1 MLSKTPSTAAMGGGA
16 GTSNRNSLSRVIRP
30 ESRFIPYR
38 AEQIEERTRLLSMI
52 DTFYREACDRLVVEA
67 TAATRAR
74 FLDAGVCIGLLDPV
88 SNVMAN
94 TLVTSDQRPGLIDE
108 VPEDTK
114 PGEMAKRSLDGLVA
128 FLIYF
133 FPYLPGWEA
142 VRYLLVADADLL
154 VAARLIVAD
163 RGMTGFSVISLASVA
178 AFEAALRL
186 AAQVAKHPQPERLV
200 SVWMSLSS
208 QLQQVLGFLSAMQ
221 TQTQCMN
228 IQTLL
233 GGRSLPDLGKAW
245 NLAASRP
252 PYNNIADM
260 PYKATRSLRMALLD
274 TIHSFY
280 LRALAR
286 LPRAELRTRYHR
298 SMLMAGYCYG
308 PLDPV
313 SNVIVN
319 TIWYDVMF
327 AAPQPPVL
335 DMIGPKSLTR
345 LESRS
350 FYGLASFLQ
359 TRYHDL
365 SEHELVQCLV
375 ASCAHLSVADPNFD
389 AGFAYHPLVDPN
401 ISAAASAGAK
411 MEAIRQQQE
420 CRTSAP
426 GIYDAVSK
434 MEKQRPCS
442 SAKEAYEAAATA
454 AWHPN
459 PEAHAAFLSSVDV
472 MLNGPAFLLLQSGD
486 QLTSENVQF
495 IASLLSS
502 NQKPTPEQII
512 KRNRVPAL
520 EAKMRSEAQ
529 QRRITKKV
537 KAALDKYLLRD
548 AEPMYDLHII
558 CGANESIGSPE
569 YCADVLDDPL
579 SYSPCKFRYS
589 HVNFLVTQKDSS
601 SAERYPLLL
610 FAEFDNEEEGEPLC
624 CLVDVPTPFAEHVRC
639 LYCEAQGTKIVHPAL
654 EKFHGKERE
663 LEREFEEAISKGR
676 HDRLICTNEYA
687 VQHLCGVEEDFM
699 YIDIRCIS

>member
-1 MLSKTPSTAAMGGGA
+1 MSGGA
-16 GTSNRNSLSRVIRP
+16 GTSNGNSLSRVIRP
-30 ESRFIPYR
+30 ESRFIPYK
-38 AEQIEERTRLLSMI
+38 AEQIEERLRLLSMI
-52 DTFYREACDRLVVEA
+52 DTFCREACDRLVVEA
-67 TAATRAR
+67 TPATRAR

-94 TLVTSDQRPGLIDE
+94 TLVTSDLSSGPMDK
-108 VPEDTK
+108 VSEDTK
-114 PGEMAKRSLDGLVA
+114 LGEMAKRSLDGLMA

-133 FPYLPGWEA
+133 FPYLAGWKA
-142 VRYLLVADADLL
+142 VRYLLVPEADLL

-186 AAQVAKHPQPERLV
+186 AAQVAKHPQPKCLV

-221 TQTQCMN
+221 TQTQGHDMN
-228 IQTLL
+228 LGVGIQRLL
-233 GGRSLPDLGKAW
+233 GGQSLPDLGKAW

-313 SNVIVN
+313 SNIIVN

-335 DMIGPKSLTR
+335 DMIGPSSLTR

-359 TRYHDL
+359 TRYHSL
-365 SEHELVQCLV
+365 SEHQLVQCLV
-375 ASCAHLSVADPNFD
+375 DSCAHLSVADPNFD
-389 AGFAYHPLVDPN
+389 AGFAYLPFADPN

-420 CRTSAP
+420 CRTSTP
-426 GIYDAVSK
+426 GIYDAVRK
-434 MEKQRPCS
+434 LEKQRPCT
-442 SAKEAYEAAATA
+442 SANEAYEAAATA

-459 PEAHAAFLSSVDV
+459 PEAQAEFLSSVYL
-472 MLNGPAFLLLQSGD
+472 MLNGPALLLLQNGD
-486 QLTSENVQF
+486 QLTSENVLF

-502 NQKPTPEQII
+502 RQKPTPELIE
-512 KRNRVPAL
+512 KRNRVPAM

-537 KAALDKYLLRD
+537 KDALDKYLLRD
-548 AEPMYDLHII
+548 GEPMYDLHII

-569 YCADVLDDPL
+569 YCADVLRDPL

-601 SAERYPLLL
+601 SAERYPLLF
-610 FAEFDNEEEGEPLC
+610 FAEFDNEQEGEPLC
-624 CLVDVPTPFAEHVRC
+624 CLVDVPKPFAEHVRC
-639 LYCEAQGTKIVHPAL
+639 LYCEARGTKIVHPAL
-654 EKFHGKERE
+654 ENFHGKERE

-676 HDRLICTNEYA
+676 HDQLICKNESA
-687 VQHLCGVEEDFM
+687 VQHLWGVDEDFM

>member
-1 MLSKTPSTAAMGGGA
+1 
-16 GTSNRNSLSRVIRP
+16 
-30 ESRFIPYR
+30 
-38 AEQIEERTRLLSMI
+38 
-52 DTFYREACDRLVVEA
+52 VEA
-67 TAATRAR
+67 TPATRGR
-74 FLDAGVCIGLLDPV
+74 FLDAGVCIGLLDP
-88 SNVMAN
+88 N
-94 TLVTSDQRPGLIDE
+94 TLVTSDLHPGLMDN
-108 VPEDTK
+108 VSEDTK

-133 FPYLPGWEA
+133 FSYLAGWEA

-163 RGMTGFSVISLASVA
+163 RGMMGFSVMSLASVA

-186 AAQVAKHPQPERLV
+186 AAQVAKHSQPERLV

-208 QLQQVLGFLSAMQ
+208 QLQQVLSFLSVMQ
-221 TQTQCMN
+221 TQTQGMN
-228 IQTLL
+228 IQMLL
-233 GGRSLPDLGKAW
+233 GGRSLPDPGKAW

-252 PYNNIADM
+252 PHSNIADM
-260 PYKATRSLRMALLD
+260 PYEATRSLRMALLD
-274 TIHSFY
+274 TIRIFY

-308 PLDPV
+308 PFDPV
-313 SNVIVN
+313 SNIIVN
-319 TIWYDVMF
+319 MIWYDVMF
-327 AAPQPPVL
+327 AAPHPPVL

-365 SEHELVQCLV
+365 SEHQLVQCLV

-389 AGFAYHPLVDPN
+389 VAFAYHPFVDPN

-411 MEAIRQQQE
+411 MEAIRRQQE

-472 MLNGPAFLLLQSGD
+472 MLNGPAFLLLQNGD

-502 NQKPTPEQII
+502 NQKPTPEQIK
-512 KRNRVPAL
+512 KRYRVPAL
-520 EAKMRSEAQ
+520 EAKMRSEAK
-529 QRRITKKV
+529 QRRIAKK
-537 KAALDKYLLRD
+537 
-548 AEPMYDLHII
+548 EPMYDLHII

-569 YCADVLDDPL
+569 YCADV
-579 SYSPCKFRYS
+579 
-589 HVNFLVTQKDSS
+589 
-601 SAERYPLLL
+601 
-610 FAEFDNEEEGEPLC
+610 
-624 CLVDVPTPFAEHVRC
+624 
-639 LYCEAQGTKIVHPAL
+639 
-654 EKFHGKERE
+654 
-663 LEREFEEAISKGR
+663 
-676 HDRLICTNEYA
+676 
-687 VQHLCGVEEDFM
+687 
-699 YIDIRCIS
+699 

>member
-1 MLSKTPSTAAMGGGA
+1 MM
-16 GTSNRNSLSRVIRP
+16 
-30 ESRFIPYR
+30 
-38 AEQIEERTRLLSMI
+38 
-52 DTFYREACDRLVVEA
+52 
-67 TAATRAR
+67 
-74 FLDAGVCIGLLDPV
+74 
-88 SNVMAN
+88 
-94 TLVTSDQRPGLIDE
+94 
-108 VPEDTK
+108 
-114 PGEMAKRSLDGLVA
+114 
-128 FLIYF
+128 
-133 FPYLPGWEA
+133 
-142 VRYLLVADADLL
+142 
-154 VAARLIVAD
+154 
-163 RGMTGFSVISLASVA
+163 GFSVMSLASVA
-178 AFEAALRL
+178 TFEAALRL
-186 AAQVAKHPQPERLV
+186 AAQVAKHPQPECLV
-200 SVWMSLSS
+200 SVWMSLSA

-221 TQTQCMN
+221 TQTQGMN
-228 IQTLL
+228 IQMLL

-245 NLAASRP
+245 NLAASQP

-260 PYKATRSLRMALLD
+260 PYKATRSPRMVLLY
-274 TIHSFY
+274 TIRIFY

-313 SNVIVN
+313 SNIILN

-327 AAPQPPVL
+327 TAPQPPVL
-335 DMIGPKSLTR
+335 DMIGPNNLTR

-359 TRYHDL
+359 TRYHDMP
-365 SEHELVQCLV
+365 EHQLVPCLV

-389 AGFAYHPLVDPN
+389 AEFAYLPFADSN

-411 MEAIRQQQE
+411 MEAICQQQE
-420 CRTSAP
+420 CRTSTP
-426 GIYDAVSK
+426 GIYDVVSK

-442 SAKEAYEAAATA
+442 SGKEAYEAAATA

-459 PEAHAAFLSSVDV
+459 PEAHAEFLSSVDM
-472 MLNGPAFLLLQSGD
+472 MLNGPAFLLLQNSD

-529 QRRITKKV
+529 ERRITKK
-537 KAALDKYLLRD
+537 
-548 AEPMYDLHII
+548 EPMYDLHII

-569 YCADVLDDPL
+569 YCIDVLDDPL
-579 SYSPCKFRYS
+579 SYSPCKF
-589 HVNFLVTQKDSS
+589 Q
-601 SAERYPLLL
+601 
-610 FAEFDNEEEGEPLC
+610 
-624 CLVDVPTPFAEHVRC
+624 HVRC

-676 HDRLICTNEYA
+676 YDRLISTNEYA